1 MQGLSMKRCPFCYDG
16 CLTCGWTGWL
26 LQRAYSLM
34 AR

>member
-1 MQGLSMKRCPFCYDG
+1 MQGLTMRRCPFCYDG

-26 LQRAYSLM
+26 LQKFRK